1 MTVVQISNRRKGR
14 TTYET
19 IEQQCFLWET
29 VVLTGTDC
37 SQFGKLFSN
46 PPKLYIKLLK
56 LGGENPQSTVGRCTE
71 YDKPQISVNVK
82 LYTCNKLIKIKG
94 LLINSLS
101 TISPPIYFHRK
112 KHHWHVPGGW
122 LSIYLCP
129 GWAQAGVSS
138 SCLTVTENIQ
148 HTAIQ
153 IHSISQNTEL
163 PVGSTGC
170 H

>member
-29 VVLTGTDC
+29 VVPTGTDC

-94 LLINSLS
+94 LLINSPS
-101 TISPPIYFHRK
+101 TISFPTYFHRK
-112 KHHWHVPGGW
+112 KHHWHVSGGW
-122 LSIYLCP
+122 CRFICVQVGLRL
-129 GWAQAGVSS
+129 VS
-138 SCLTVTENIQ
+138 Q
-148 HTAIQ
+148 H
-153 IHSISQNTEL
+153 
-163 PVGSTGC
+163 PVLQ
-170 H
+170 